1 MKCDFGNG
9 VKLMK
14 RISKNLFSV
23 FMALAMVITIVPF
36 SPARA
41 YSAAPEV
48 QNNYVAG
55 DIISFGFYPQT
66 KVTNAALITALNG
79 STLSA
84 DNTVIYGG
92 DKYQRVC
99 FTQYTPHYLDL
110 AATAENSNQDNNGYF
125 INTVYWFKF
134 DPIQWRVLSYTDG
147 VLFILADKILDSR
160 VYNQTFSSVTWETS
174 AARSWLNN
182 EFYNKA
188 FTMNEKIK
196 IKSSD
201 LVNENNP
208 WEGTSGG
215 NNTSDRLFLLSYA
228 ESINTAYGFD
238 AVYETN
244 DTARRVQGTDYSKSS
259 GLLVSANVPYT
270 GNSDWWLRSP
280 GANSFYAGY
289 VSKSGSSKNYIGV
302 INTDLGIRPA
312 CRIQL
317 ATATYSTG
325 DILEFGSYPQ
335 SAVTDSNL
343 ITSLNA
349 CTLSADNTVIY
360 NGKKYKKVLFAQYSS
375 ISGGY
380 TDNSGYTYQDNN
392 GYYKNT
398 VYWFKC
404 EPIRWRVLSNNN
416 GNLFVFAEKILDSLA
431 YNPSNA
437 SITWEACAAR
447 SWLNNEFNNAAFSA
461 EEKALIKTSN
471 VINSNNPVSGV
482 TGGNNTADRLFL
494 LSYAEAVNT
503 AYGFS
508 AAVSADTA
516 RTAQGTDFSRCSG
529 LYVNTGTPN
538 INNSY
543 WWLRSPGNSSSEAM
557 TVAVNGSVSSDIN
570 NQACLGIR
578 PALKLNIQS
587 AALISA
593 ENSTCAVDSEN
604 KFIYGLTPG
613 LTSLTGYAEGI
624 NGFILSYSGTL
635 GTGSRVNVSTGGWVV
650 DSYKTV
656 IFGDINGDSSIDSM
670 DAGIAV
676 DVENYIVS
684 WSPAADACLYL
695 AGDVNG
701 DGEVDSIDA
710 GIMVD
715 AENYLVTIDQTG
727 TA

>member
-1 MKCDFGNG
+1 MVVTIAPFG
-9 VKLMK
+9 KA
-14 RISKNLFSV
+14 S
-23 FMALAMVITIVPF
+23 A
-36 SPARA
+36 
-41 YSAAPEV
+41 SAAASAT
-48 QNNYVAG
+48 QSAYAAG
-55 DIISFGFYPQT
+55 DTVTFGFYPQT

-79 STLSA
+79 CTLSA

-92 DKYQRVC
+92 DKYQRVY

-134 DPIQWRVLSYTDG
+134 DPIQWRVLSNTDG
-147 VLFILADKILDSR
+147 VLFIMAEKILDSR
-160 VYNQTFSSVTWETS
+160 VYHQTFSSVTWETS

-196 IKSSD
+196 IKQSD

-215 NNTSDRLFLLSYA
+215 NNTRDRLFLLSYA

-238 AVYETN
+238 SVYETN
-244 DTARRVQGTDYSKSS
+244 DTARRTQGTDYSKSS
-259 GLLVSANVPYT
+259 GLLVSSNVLYT

-312 CRIQL
+312 CRIRL
-317 ATATYSTG
+317 SPVTYSAG

-335 SAVTDSNL
+335 STVTDTAL
-343 ITSLNA
+343 ITALNA
-349 CTLSADNTVIY
+349 GTLSADNTVIY
-360 NGKKYKKVLFAQYSS
+360 NGSQYKKVLFAQYSS

-404 EPIRWRVLSNNN
+404 EPIRWRVLSSKN
-416 GNLFVFAEKILDSLA
+416 GNLFIFSEKIVDSKA
-431 YNPSNA
+431 YNPANSA
-437 SITWEACAAR
+437 VTWEACSAR
-447 SWLNNEFNNAAFSA
+447 SWLNNEFYNAAFSA
-461 EEKALIKTSN
+461 EEKAMIKTVT
-471 VINSNNPVSGV
+471 VINSSNPVSGV
-482 TGGNNTADRLFL
+482 TGGNTTADKLYL
-494 LSYAEAVNT
+494 ISYTEAVNT

-508 AAVSADTA
+508 AGVAADAA
-516 RTAQGTDFSRCSG
+516 RTAQGTDFSKCSG

-557 TVAVNGSVSSDIN
+557 TAAVNGSVSSDIN

-578 PALKLNIQS
+578 PVLKLNLQS
-587 AALISA
+587 AAFVPA
-593 ENSTCAVDSEN
+593 ESSGCVVDCEN
-604 KFIYGLTPG
+604 RFIFGLTPG
-613 LTSLTGYAEGI
+613 LTALESFVETV
-624 NGFILSYSGTL
+624 NGFALSYAGPI
-635 GTGSRVNVSTGGWVV
+635 GTGTRVNVSAGGWVI
-650 DSYKTV
+650 DHYKVV
-656 IFGDINGDSSIDSM
+656 IFGDINGDGNIDSIDAGKIVDHENYMLTWDPAADAALYKAGDLNGDGNIDSI

-676 DVENYIVS
+676 D
-684 WSPAADACLYL
+684 
-695 AGDVNG
+695 
-701 DGEVDSIDA
+701 
-710 GIMVD
+710 
-715 AENYLVTIDQTG
+715 AENYMVTINQSTG
-727 TA
+727 LTVPV